1 MFKYFICLITLFLGN
16 ICEATEFNQ
25 LPSILIINSKNGE
38 VNQGDLARNFRSTSD
53 SYKRKTGDPLPSIK
67 GLKELN
73 ILGSAQFSEQN
84 LKKVLRHLNH
94 PDHFFI
100 VDLRQEWHGFL
111 NGIPVSW
118 YGVRNAS
125 NRGKSWSR
133 IMSEEKIVLEE
144 LVERKDIVLS
154 KIVSKDKHGLELPEA
169 SSMPF
174 TANYFVT
181 EEALSAKYGFGYI
194 RIPVR
199 DALIP
204 ARDMVDRF
212 LAFVK
217 TLPKNSWLYFHCAAG
232 VGRTTS
238 FMIMYDIIKNAN
250 QVSFEDIL
258 KRQYLLGGSDLSRYG
273 SESSW
278 KYPFA
283 IERHRFLKDFY
294 EYVRCDKDSDE
305 TSWSQYVVKNNLQ
318 Y

>member
-1 MFKYFICLITLFLGN
+1 M
-16 ICEATEFNQ
+16 CETTEFTQ

-38 VNQGDLARNFRSTSD
+38 VNQGDLPRNFRSASD
-53 SYKRKTGDPLPSIK
+53 SYKRKTGDPLPSTK

-84 LKKVLRHLNH
+84 LHKVLQHLNH

-111 NGIPVSW
+111 NGLPVSW

-125 NRGKSWSR
+125 NRGKSLRR
-133 IMSEEKIVLEE
+133 IMSEEEIVLEE
-144 LVERKDIVLS
+144 LVKRKDIVLS
-154 KIVSKDKHGLELPEA
+154 TILSKDKHGLELPEV

-174 TANYFVT
+174 TANHFAT
-181 EEALSAKYGFGYI
+181 EEALSAKYGLGYI

-204 ARDMVDRF
+204 AGDMVDRF
-212 LAFVK
+212 LTFVK
-217 TLPKNSWLYFHCAAG
+217 TLPENSLLYFHCNAG
-232 VGRTTS
+232 AGRATS
-238 FMIMYDIIKNAN
+238 FMVIYDIIKNAN

-273 SESSW
+273 SEDSW
-278 KYPFA
+278 KHPFA
-283 IERHRFLKDFY
+283 IERYRFLKDFY